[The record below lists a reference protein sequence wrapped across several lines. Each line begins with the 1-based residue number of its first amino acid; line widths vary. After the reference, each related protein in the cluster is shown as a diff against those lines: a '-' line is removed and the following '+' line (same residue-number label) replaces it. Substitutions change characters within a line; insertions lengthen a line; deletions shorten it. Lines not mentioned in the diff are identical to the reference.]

1 MVLKNLKE
9 RDVACVKHLFRKE
22 QMFTVPNLLTLVRL
36 FLIPVIIYLYC
47 VKGDYIAAAATVLLS
62 GATDVADGI
71 IARKWNQISDLG
83 KIIDPIADKLTQAT
97 MLYCLVTRYALM
109 VPMFVLF
116 VLKEMT
122 MGLCG
127 LMAIKQEHKVNSSQW
142 FGKLNTVTLYV
153 SMMILFLFPRIGDV
167 CGNGLIILC
176 AATTILAL
184 EKYLKFYKGV
194 FSAAGK
200 EKAVC

>member
-1 MVLKNLKE
+1 M
-9 RDVACVKHLFRKE
+9 KHLFRKE
-22 QMFTVPNLLTLVRL
+22 QIFTVPNLLTLVRL

-47 VKGDYIAAAATVLLS
+47 VKGDYIAAAVTVLLS
-62 GATDVADGI
+62 GLTDVLDGM
-71 IARKWNQISDLG
+71 IARKWNQVSDLG

-97 MLYCLVTRYALM
+97 MLYCLVGQYTFML
-109 VPMFVLF
+109 PMLLLF
-116 VLKEMT
+116 VIKEMI
-122 MGLCG
+122 MGACG
-127 LMAIKQEHKVNSSQW
+127 LMAMRYEQKVNSSQW

-153 SMMILFLFPRIGDV
+153 SMMILFLFPQIGDV

-184 EKYLKFYKGV
+184 VKYLKFYKGI